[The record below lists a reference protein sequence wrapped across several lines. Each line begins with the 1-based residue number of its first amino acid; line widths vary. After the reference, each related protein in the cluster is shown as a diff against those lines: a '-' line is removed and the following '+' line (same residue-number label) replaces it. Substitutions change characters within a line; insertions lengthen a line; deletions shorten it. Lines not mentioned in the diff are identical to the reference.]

1 MDFFARFR
9 NIVRIQ
15 VSPEEVRFD
24 YRDSSVAWPSTIC
37 LEPESAKIYDV
48 GKDSCADPNYVF
60 IRIFDRGEPGA
71 DTRLREIGLDRF
83 FAYGALV
90 AHESLLV
97 RPFAEVS
104 GLASFDRRDRD
115 EVRASIDRALRR
127 REARIKDVCFLD

>member
-1 MDFFARFR
+1 MDLFARFR
-9 NIVRIQ
+9 DIVRIR

-24 YRDSSVAWPSTIC
+24 YRDSSVAWSSTIC
-37 LEPESAKIYDV
+37 LEPESTRIYNV
-48 GKDSCADPNYVF
+48 GKSSCAEPNGVF
-60 IRIFDRGEPGA
+60 IRIFDRGGRGT
-71 DTRLREIGLDRF
+71 DKQLREIGLDRF

-90 AHESLLV
+90 AHESLLI

-127 REARIKDVCFLD
+127 REARIKEVCFLD